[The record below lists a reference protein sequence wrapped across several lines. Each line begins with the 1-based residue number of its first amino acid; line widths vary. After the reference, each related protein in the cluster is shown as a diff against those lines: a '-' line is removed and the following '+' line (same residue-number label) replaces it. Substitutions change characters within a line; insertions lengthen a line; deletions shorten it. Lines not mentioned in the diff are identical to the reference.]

1 MCVCVY
7 VSKSQQLFTTKF
19 FEMVTAELCFVFS
32 VTDVEAA
39 FHRLCLV
46 FTISVLFQFVSVVL
60 TLVLFC
66 VGNGGG
72 QRREPERAY
81 LRANVFQQWNCCCH
95 FSAFDPL
102 GVL

>member
-1 MCVCVY
+1 M
-7 VSKSQQLFTTKF
+7 SKSQQFFTTKF

-32 VTDVEAA
+32 VTDVEVVVEAA

-81 LRANVFQQWNCCCH
+81 LRANVFQQ
-95 FSAFDPL
+95 
-102 GVL
+102 

>member
-1 MCVCVY
+1 M
-7 VSKSQQLFTTKF
+7 F
-19 FEMVTAELCFVFS
+19 FA
-32 VTDVEAA
+32 VTDVEVVVEAA

-81 LRANVFQQWNCCCH
+81 LRANVFQQ
-95 FSAFDPL
+95 
-102 GVL
+102 